1 MVMNENKFRKQ
12 SREESQTKI
21 EDEAIKPYVIYFD
34 GFSYTVVKPKEKGQD
49 ENLYLQWRQ
58 YSYDESDGFNSLPQI
73 HHANWFDVDG
83 TANRIHQ
90 SLGGWR
96 ESKIFP
102 I

>member
-49 ENLYLQWRQ
+49 ENLTYHTQLDGALKSVAKMLVNEQKTTTISDFLKR
-58 YSYDESDGFNSLPQI
+58 YDEI
-73 HHANWFDVDG
+73 MV
-83 TANRIHQ
+83 
-90 SLGGWR
+90 
-96 ESKIFP
+96 KISEKFK

>member
-34 GFSYTVVKPKEKGQD
+34 GFSYTVVKPKEKSQD
-49 ENLYLQWRQ
+49 ENLTYHTQLDGALKSIAKMLVNEQKTTTISDFLRR
-58 YSYDESDGFNSLPQI
+58 YDEI
-73 HHANWFDVDG
+73 M
-83 TANRIHQ
+83 
-90 SLGGWR
+90 
-96 ESKIFP
+96 SKISEKFK

>member
-34 GFSYTVVKPKEKGQD
+34 GFSYTVVKPKEKGQG
-49 ENLYLQWRQ
+49 ENLTYHTQLDGALKSVAKMLVNEQKTTTISDFLKR
-58 YSYDESDGFNSLPQI
+58 YDEI
-73 HHANWFDVDG
+73 MA
-83 TANRIHQ
+83 
-90 SLGGWR
+90 
-96 ESKIFP
+96 KISEKFK